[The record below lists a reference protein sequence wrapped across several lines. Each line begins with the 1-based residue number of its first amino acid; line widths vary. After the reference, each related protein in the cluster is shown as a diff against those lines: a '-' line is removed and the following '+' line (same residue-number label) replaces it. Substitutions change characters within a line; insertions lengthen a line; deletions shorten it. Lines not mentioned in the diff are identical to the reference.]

1 MLFAVCACLTKEGR
15 RVLVL
20 EKGIISRSGNMRR
33 KNNNRFD
40 NIKWA
45 RCGCESQS
53 SYMAADG
60 YEKCRS

>member
-1 MLFAVCACLTKEGR
+1 MKEGR

-20 EKGIISRSGNMRR
+20 EKGRISRSGNMRR
-33 KNNNRFD
+33 KNNIRSD

-53 SYMAADG
+53 SYMVADG